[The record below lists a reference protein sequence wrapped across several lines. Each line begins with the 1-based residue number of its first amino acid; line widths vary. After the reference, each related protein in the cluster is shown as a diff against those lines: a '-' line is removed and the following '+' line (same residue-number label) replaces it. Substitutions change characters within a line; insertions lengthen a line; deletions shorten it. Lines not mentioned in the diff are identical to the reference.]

1 MIKYDPCS
9 QALDGKS
16 GIVVLHTQTPK
27 DFLQLIID
35 AKELVQSS
43 FSPDVDHERIH
54 FEQDNNHLASI
65 RKLCQQQDQRSTSNG
80 VCSCRVSVIN
90 SIQQKIQVPKIE
102 VLTYISCM

>member
-1 MIKYDPCS
+1 MIPALRHLMGS
-9 QALDGKS
+9 QELWY
-16 GIVVLHTQTPK
+16 LHTQTPK

-65 RKLCQQQDQRSTSNG
+65 RKLCQQQDQRSISNG